1 MSGRRRGLSFDFE
14 WRITAFTVLMLP
26 LLSGLGVWQLDRA
39 EEKAALQ
46 ASWETRQSQPP
57 LRLDTLWDQPP
68 ETLAYLPVILSGEFL
83 PDQYFLL
90 DNRIYGGSFGYE
102 VLGIVRLDNT
112 DELVLVN
119 RGWVAGDPARLEM
132 PSVAPVAGNVELAGH
147 VYVAPGAPY
156 LLAEQQLDGD
166 WPKLLQAVEM
176 EKILPQ
182 LEPLSDGRKFPYS
195 IRIDR
200 GEPGALAVDWQVI
213 NVSPDKHR
221 AYAAQWFTMALVL
234 LGFFLAR
241 SSNIWHRLRSSG
253 DTGTGH

>member
-1 MSGRRRGLSFDFE
+1 VSGRRRRLSFDFE
-14 WRITAFTVLMLP
+14 WRITVFTLLMLP
-26 LLSGLGVWQLDRA
+26 LLLGLGFWQLERA
-39 EEKAALQ
+39 QEKAGLQ
-46 ASWETRQSQPP
+46 ASWEARQSQPP
-57 LRLDTLWDQPP
+57 LQLDKLWDQSP
-68 ETLAYLPVILSGEFL
+68 ETLAYLPVLLRGEFL
-83 PDQYFLL
+83 QDQYFLL

-102 VLGIVRLDNT
+102 VLGIMRLDNV

-132 PSVAPVAGNVELAGH
+132 PTVPSVEGSVGIAGH
-147 VYVAPGAPY
+147 IYVAPGEPY

-182 LEPLSDGRKFPYS
+182 LETLGDGRVFPYS
-195 IRIDR
+195 IRIDT
-200 GEPGALAVDWQVI
+200 GEPGALEVDWQVI

-241 SSNIWHRLRSSG
+241 SSNITW
-253 DTGTGH
+253 TEY